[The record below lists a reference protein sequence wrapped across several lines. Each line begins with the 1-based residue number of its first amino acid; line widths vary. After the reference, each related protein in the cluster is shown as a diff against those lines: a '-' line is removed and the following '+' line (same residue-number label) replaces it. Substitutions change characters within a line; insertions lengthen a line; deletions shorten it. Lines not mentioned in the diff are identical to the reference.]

1 MIKTRKR
8 IWHGCGRKTGL
19 SNPWDSWGGR
29 NPCYTWV
36 QSRFL
41 LSLRL
46 DKPVFHPQLCKS
58 LLILEV
64 KMWSPHKQHTPSF
77 SSYLISTTHWQCLT
91 HKNTET
97 WTNQRWKCFSF
108 TNMIM
113 KMHPL
118 LVRYDALSK
127 DSFSGVNQLQTDVYI
142 AFTKTCVLSVEL
154 HVLDTQCMRAL
165 TNYEIRIC

>member
-1 MIKTRKR
+1 MVVD
-8 IWHGCGRKTGL
+8 GRLVCLTLETAGEVGTHATL
-19 SNPWDSWGGR
+19 GSNP
-29 NPCYTWV
+29 
-36 QSRFL
+36 
-41 LSLRL
+41 
-46 DKPVFHPQLCKS
+46 VFCCPSGWTNHPQSCKS

-64 KMWSPHKQHTPSF
+64 RLWSPHKQHTPSF

-91 HKNTET
+91 HKSTET
-97 WTNQRWKCFSF
+97 WTNQRWKYFSF

-118 LVRYDALSK
+118 LVRYNALSK

-154 HVLDTQCMRAL
+154 HVLDAQCMRAL